1 MSVLISDETL
11 RACQMEAAEFKQE
24 IALLLFQAGRLTIG
38 HASHLAQ
45 MPPNAFRELLKQRH
59 IPLYVYD
66 VEDFRARSKKSAGI
80 GSAVIVISDTS
91 VFTNLAAIGHL
102 HLLQQLYERIFI
114 PTAVYQELTVDPP
127 VPGTVEVQTLQWLE
141 VRSVSDRAMVEQL
154 QNRAQL
160 DPGES
165 EAIALALEINADLLL
180 IDERRGRTE
189 ANRLGIRITGLLGV
203 LVEAK
208 QR

>member
-1 MSVLISDETL
+1 M
-11 RACQMEAAEFKQE
+11 
-24 IALLLFQAGRLTIG
+24 
-38 HASHLAQ
+38 
-45 MPPNAFRELLKQRH
+45 
-59 IPLYVYD
+59 
-66 VEDFRARSKKSAGI
+66 
-80 GSAVIVISDTS
+80 
-91 VFTNLAAIGHL
+91 GHL

-141 VRSVSDRAMVEQL
+141 VRSVSDRAMVDQL

-189 ANRLGIRITGLLGV
+189 ANRLGIRITLSRSMQAVSPQVVPYYSDLSYLHYGRTSTFTDIIPSDI
-203 LVEAK
+203 E
-208 QR
+208 